1 MLSGCRGEY
10 KTQNSRK
17 GQGFLDRTGTDSLGY
32 LAEGAEPDAFLCIRY
47 NGRSLPSR
55 MHVGTLRAVVLCT

>member
-1 MLSGCRGEY
+1 MGAEGNTKLRILE
-10 KTQNSRK
+10 RAK
-17 GQGFLDRTGTDSLGY
+17 GSLTGLG
-32 LAEGAEPDAFLCIRY
+32 LTHLVTWLRGAEPDAFLCIRY